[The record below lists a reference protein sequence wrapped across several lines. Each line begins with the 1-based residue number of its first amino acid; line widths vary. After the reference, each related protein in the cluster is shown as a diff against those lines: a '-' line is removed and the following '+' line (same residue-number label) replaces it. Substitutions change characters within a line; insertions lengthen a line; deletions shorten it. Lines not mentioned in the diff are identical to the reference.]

1 MFSHICHL
9 IMRYLEMCTCFCALS
24 VWCGFRVLFC
34 WEVFASLVS
43 YGSYLCRL
51 KSRNTCNHLIHD
63 LKMIRVIPRGTK
75 SKWWSSFLFLNAD
88 FWSSLFAVT
97 CASIIVSADADK
109 CIKIMRSLERLSFA
123 QLPGITPQY
132 LRGGTTWAWFRI
144 TALLA
149 HSLSVTLHH
158 SFRKM
163 FYPPP
168 PRFYLSSLVKLCAER
183 CFMTNSKPWGSA
195 LCTWVEVGWMWTAVK
210 WLVFLSNHSVCPHVG
225 THSRQGNVDFMEAAK
240 VCFHL
245 KWSAHFL
252 TESELTVK
260 TIGWHL
266 CSITVDRY
274 FSVMPSHTC
283 ALSGVSAVQLTEA
296 QRGMDCDGQFSAPL
310 WISLTGFNASPP
322 STVLLMCCHGQ
333 LTRFIT
339 FSNWRLMGDLC
350 PRHRARSCRPEIDG
364 STEE

>member
-1 MFSHICHL
+1 MDFSIPWPWCQSDWIGAALRVQSERDVRETHCTAETNFMGKNLSTCLKKTADTGNVFTHL
-9 IMRYLEMCTCFCALS
+9 SSYHALFRNVHVFLCF
-24 VWCGFRVLFC
+24 CGFRVLFC

-75 SKWWSSFLFLNAD
+75 SKPSSSFLFLNAD

-168 PRFYLSSLVKLCAER
+168 TPLL
-183 CFMTNSKPWGSA
+183 P
-195 LCTWVEVGWMWTAVK
+195 
-210 WLVFLSNHSVCPHVG
+210 
-225 THSRQGNVDFMEAAK
+225 
-240 VCFHL
+240 L
-245 KWSAHFL
+245 KF
-252 TESELTVK
+252 
-260 TIGWHL
+260 G
-266 CSITVDRY
+266 
-274 FSVMPSHTC
+274 
-283 ALSGVSAVQLTEA
+283 
-296 QRGMDCDGQFSAPL
+296 
-310 WISLTGFNASPP
+310 
-322 STVLLMCCHGQ
+322 
-333 LTRFIT
+333 
-339 FSNWRLMGDLC
+339 
-350 PRHRARSCRPEIDG
+350 
-364 STEE
+364 